1 MTNKLAD
8 ETSPYLLQHASNPVE
23 WYPWGEQALT
33 LARELDKPILL
44 SIGYSACH
52 WCHVM
57 AHESFE
63 DNDVAAIMNA
73 HFINIKVD
81 REERPDI
88 DQIYQT
94 AHSMLSNKS
103 GGWPLT
109 VFLTPQQEPYFTG
122 TYFPKTPRYQLPGFA
137 DLIPRVAAFYHE
149 RKDDLNVQNAQLADA
164 LKRTIPEPSSTLS
177 ASESTLKLAFTSLE
191 RSFDF
196 EHGGFGGAPKFPNPA
211 DITLLLHQAVGRS
224 DDPSRD
230 RKGLPHRINELK
242 PIILSESNAENRD
255 EASLLQKQAEAMA
268 LQMLSAMAN
277 GGIYDQ
283 IGGGFCRYSVDERWN
298 IPHFEKMLY
307 DNGQLLFLYT
317 DAWQISKDG
326 RYQQVIEETVAWLQ
340 REMTDKKGAFYSS
353 LDADSLDAH
362 GHSEEGAFYVWQPDE
377 VKALLTPDE
386 FIVASCVFGFDRAP
400 NFESTAWHAY
410 IAIEPTIEDFEL
422 LKSAQKKLFE
432 AREKR
437 IRPGRD
443 DKILTSWNALAIK
456 GLARAGRVFNRPDWI
471 KLAQDAVDFIRNN
484 MWVNEQLLATC
495 KDDGKANYHA
505 HLNAYLDDYA
515 FLLDALIE
523 LLQAD
528 YRAIDLGFAEDLA
541 EALLENFESEDGGF
555 YFTSHSHETLIHR
568 PKQGYDNATPNGNGI
583 AAVALQKLGHILGE
597 PRYLQAAER
606 TLKAFDSSI
615 ANNPAACA
623 TLCHALTEFLTPSSM
638 LIVRGEASKM
648 AAWRDV
654 INQHYYPHHLFFYL
668 DGTIL
673 DLPQTLQRNLAK
685 DVNAWLC
692 QGVICS
698 PSMNELQAV
707 LKRLA

>member
-1 MTNKLAD
+1 MANALSL
-8 ETSPYLLQHASNPVE
+8 ETSPYLLQHAKNLVE

-33 LARELDKPILL
+33 LARDLDKPILL

-63 DNDVAAIMNA
+63 DAEVASIMNA

-94 AHSMLSNKS
+94 AHSMLSQRS

-109 VFLTPQQEPYFTG
+109 VFLTPHQEPYFSG

-137 DLIPRVAAFYHE
+137 DLIPRVAQFYHE
-149 RKDDLNVQNAQLADA
+149 RKDDLAVQNGQLADA
-164 LKRTIPEPSSTLS
+164 LKHTIPAPSNVLS
-177 ASESTLKLAFTSLE
+177 ASENTLKLAFSSLE
-191 RSFDF
+191 SSFDF
-196 EHGGFGGAPKFPNPA
+196 EHGGFGSAPKFPNPA
-211 DITLLLHQAVGRS
+211 DITLLLHQAKA
-224 DDPSRD
+224 D
-230 RKGLPHRINELK
+230 N
-242 PIILSESNAENRD
+242 NR
-255 EASLLQKQAEAMA
+255 AEAMA

-283 IGGGFCRYSVDERWN
+283 LGGGFCRYSVDERWN

-307 DNGQLLFLYT
+307 DNGQLLFLYV
-317 DAWQISKDG
+317 DAWQISKNP
-326 RYQQVIEETVAWLQ
+326 RYQQIIEETVAWLQ
-340 REMTDKKGAFYSS
+340 REMLSPQGAFYSS
-353 LDADSLDAH
+353 LDADSLDTH
-362 GHSEEGAFYVWQPDE
+362 GHAEEGAFYVWQLDE
-377 VKALLTPDE
+377 VKKILSPEE
-386 FIVASCVFGFDRAP
+386 FVVATSCLGFDHSP
-400 NFESTAWHAY
+400 NFEGHAWHPYLVRLPEYA
-410 IAIEPTIEDFEL
+410 EKEF
-422 LKSAQKKLFE
+422 LKSAQAKLFE
-432 AREKR
+432 TREQR
-437 IRPGRD
+437 ARPGRD

-456 GLARAGRVFNRPDWI
+456 GLARAGRVFNRPDWTR
-471 KLAQDAVDFIRNN
+471 LAQNAVDFIHEK

-495 KDDGKANYHA
+495 KGDKA

-523 LLQAD
+523 CLQAN
-528 YRAIDLGFAEDLA
+528 YRASDLAFTEDLA

-583 AAVALQKLGHILGE
+583 AGVALQKLGHILGE
-597 PRYLQAAER
+597 SRYLHAAER
-606 TLKAFDSSI
+606 TLKAFDSSM

-623 TLCHALTEFLTPSSM
+623 SLCHALEEFLTPPTM
-638 LIVRGEASKM
+638 VIVRGEARKM
-648 AAWRDV
+648 IAWHEK
-654 INQHYYPHHLFFYL
+654 INQTYYPHHLFFYL
-668 DGTIL
+668 DQNVK
-673 DLPQTLQRNLAK
+673 DLPQTLQREFSP

-692 QGVICS
+692 KGVVCE
-698 PSMNELQAV
+698 PSMNDLQVV
-707 LKRLA
+707 LKNL

>member
-1 MTNKLAD
+1 MANRLKQ
-8 ETSPYLLQHASNPVE
+8 ETSPYLLQHADNPVE

-63 DNDVAAIMNA
+63 DNEVAAIMNA

-94 AHSMLSNKS
+94 AHSMLSNRS

-109 VFLTPQQEPYFTG
+109 VFLTPNQEPYFTG
-122 TYFPKTPRYQLPGFA
+122 TYFPKTSRYQLPGFA
-137 DLIPRVAAFYHE
+137 DLVPRVAQFYHE
-149 RKDDLNVQNAQLADA
+149 RKDDLVVQNSQLADA
-164 LKRTIPEPSSTLS
+164 LKRSIPAPSSVLS

-196 EHGGFGGAPKFPNPA
+196 EHGGFGSAPKFPNPA
-211 DITLLLHQAVGRS
+211 DITLLLH
-224 DDPSRD
+224 
-230 RKGLPHRINELK
+230 
-242 PIILSESNAENRD
+242 ESNAGN
-255 EASLLQKQAEAMA
+255 QQAEAMV

-283 IGGGFCRYSVDERWN
+283 LGGGFCRYSVDARWN

-307 DNGQLLFLYT
+307 DNAQLLFLYV
-317 DAWQISKDG
+317 DAWQISKNPH
-326 RYQQVIEETVAWLQ
+326 YQQVIAETITWLT
-340 REMTDKKGAFYSS
+340 REMRDSQGAFYSS
-353 LDADSLDAH
+353 LDADSKDEN
-362 GHSEEGAFYVWQPDE
+362 GHSAEGAFYIWQPAQ
-377 VKALLTPDE
+377 VKALLTPEE
-386 FIVASCVFGFDRAP
+386 FIVASRCLGFDRAP
-400 NFESTAWHAY
+400 NFEDPHSQTQAWHPYLVQAPQDDE
-410 IAIEPTIEDFEL
+410 IDL
-422 LKSAQKKLFE
+422 LISAQTKLFQ
-432 AREKR
+432 ARDKR
-437 IRPGRD
+437 HHPGRD

-471 KLAQDAVDFIRNN
+471 KLAQDAVGFIYQNL
-484 MWVNEQLLATC
+484 WVNDALLATC
-495 KDDGKANYHA
+495 KDDGNGNYHA

-515 FLLDALIE
+515 YLLDALIE

-528 YRAIDLGFAEDLA
+528 YRSEDLAFAEDLA
-541 EALLENFESEDGGF
+541 EALLADFESEDGGF
-555 YFTSHSHETLIHR
+555 YFTSHQHETLIHR

-597 PRYLQAAER
+597 SRYLQASER
-606 TLKAFDSSI
+606 TLKAFDSSM

-623 TLCHALTEFLTPSSM
+623 SLCHALREFLTPPTLVIM
-638 LIVRGEASKM
+638 RGNANKMQLWHEA
-648 AAWRDV
+648 
-654 INQHYYPHHLFFYL
+654 INQTYYPHHLFFYF
-668 DGTIL
+668 DETWDEKVR
-673 DLPQTLQRNLAK
+673 DLPPSLQRAATS
-685 DVNAWLC
+685 DVNAWVC
-692 QGVICS
+692 KGVVCS
-698 PSMNELQAV
+698 PSIDDLQN
-707 LKRLA
+707 LLENL

>member
-1 MTNKLAD
+1 MSSKNHLST

-23 WYPWGEQALT
+23 WYPWGEQALA
-33 LARELDKPILL
+33 LAREQDKPILL

-63 DNDVAAIMNA
+63 DADVAAMMNA
-73 HFINIKVD
+73 YFINIKVD

-109 VFLTPQQEPYFTG
+109 VFLTPNQEPYFTG
-122 TYFPKTPRYQLPGFA
+122 TYFPKTARYQLPGFA
-137 DLIPRVAAFYHE
+137 DLIPRVAQFYYE
-149 RKDDLNVQNAQLADA
+149 RKDELVTQNSQLADA
-164 LKRTIPEPSSTLS
+164 LKRSIPAASHTLS

-191 RSFDF
+191 SSFDF
-196 EHGGFGGAPKFPNPA
+196 EHGGFGSAPKFPNPA
-211 DITLLLHQAVGRS
+211 DITLLLHQAKAGN
-224 DDPSRD
+224 
-230 RKGLPHRINELK
+230 K
-242 PIILSESNAENRD
+242 A
-255 EASLLQKQAEAMA
+255 AEAMA

-283 IGGGFCRYSVDERWN
+283 LGGGFCRYSVDERWN

-307 DNGQLLFLYT
+307 DNGQLLFLYC
-317 DAWQISKDG
+317 DGWQISKNP
-326 RYQQVIEETVAWLQ
+326 RYQQIIEETVQWLQ
-340 REMTDKKGAFYSS
+340 REMRDAEGAFNSS
-353 LDADSLDAH
+353 LDADSLDSQ

-377 VKALLTPDE
+377 VKALLTAEE
-386 FIVASCVFGFDRAP
+386 FAVASSCFGFDRAA
-400 NFESTAWHAY
+400 NFEGVAWNPYMARLP
-410 IAIEPTIEDFEL
+410 EQDEKVL
-422 LKSAQKKLFE
+422 LMNAQTKLFE

-437 IRPGRD
+437 SRPGRD
-443 DKILTSWNALAIK
+443 DKILTSWNALVIK

-471 KLAQDAVDFIRNN
+471 IFAQHAVDFIRTK
-484 MWVNEQLLATC
+484 MWVQEALLATC
-495 KDDGKANYHA
+495 KDDGKGNYHA

-523 LLQAD
+523 LMQAD
-528 YRAIDLGFAEDLA
+528 YRAIDLAFAEDLA
-541 EALLENFESEDGGF
+541 ESLLENFESTDGGF

-568 PKQGYDNATPNGNGI
+568 PKQGYDNATPSGNGI
-583 AAVALQKLGHILGE
+583 AAVAMQKLGHILGE

-606 TLKAFDSSI
+606 TLKAFDSSM

-623 TLCHALTEFLTPSSM
+623 SLCHALSEFLTPPTVV
-638 LIVRGEASKM
+638 IIRGEASKM
-648 AAWRDV
+648 VAWREV
-654 INQHYYPHHLFFYL
+654 MNQSYYPHHLFFYL

-673 DLPQTLQRNLAK
+673 DLPQTLQRKFEK
-685 DVNAWLC
+685 DVNAWVC
-692 QGVICS
+692 KGVVCS
-698 PSMNELQAV
+698 TSVNDLREIVKYL
-707 LKRLA
+707 

>member
-1 MTNKLAD
+1 MANALAQ

-23 WYPWGEQALT
+23 WHPWGEEALK
-33 LARELDKPILL
+33 LAREQDKPILL

-63 DNDVAAIMNA
+63 DADVAAIMNN

-94 AHSMLSNKS
+94 AHSMLSQKS

-109 VFLTPQQEPYFTG
+109 VFLTPNQEPYFTG

-149 RKDDLNVQNAQLADA
+149 RKEDLSAQNAQLADA
-164 LKRTIPEPSSTLS
+164 LKRTIPAASSTLS
-177 ASESTLKLAFTSLE
+177 ASESTLKLAFQSLE
-191 RSFDF
+191 SSFDF
-196 EHGGFGGAPKFPNPA
+196 EHGGFGSAPKFPNPA
-211 DITLLLHQAVGRS
+211 DITLLLHQAIGRS
-224 DDPSRD
+224 DDSSR
-230 RKGLPHRINELK
+230 
-242 PIILSESNAENRD
+242 LSALLRD
-255 EASLLQKQAEAMA
+255 ESSLLQQQAKSMA

-307 DNGQLLFLYT
+307 DNGQLLFLYC
-317 DAWQISKDG
+317 DGWQISKDA
-326 RYQQVIEETVAWLQ
+326 RYQQIIEETVAWLK
-340 REMTDKKGAFYSS
+340 REMCDKNGAFYSS
-353 LDADSLDAH
+353 LDADSLDVH
-362 GHSEEGAFYVWQPDE
+362 GHSEEGAFFVWQPEE
-377 VKALLTPDE
+377 VMALLTPDE
-386 FIVASCVFGFDRAP
+386 FVAVSQIFGFDRAP
-400 NFESTAWHAY
+400 NFEGVAWHPY
-410 IAIEPTIEDFEL
+410 LVRLPEQDEIAL
-422 LKSAQKKLFE
+422 LASAQKKLFA

-437 IRPGRD
+437 LRPGRD
-443 DKILTSWNALAIK
+443 DKILTSWNALLIK

-471 KLAQDAVDFIRNN
+471 KLAQDAVDFIREK
-484 MWVNEQLLATC
+484 MWVKERLLATC
-495 KDDGKANYHA
+495 KDDGSGNYHA

-515 FLLDALIE
+515 FMLDALIE

-528 YRAIDLGFAEDLA
+528 YRATDLGFAEDLA
-541 EALLENFESEDGGF
+541 EALLDNFESEDGGF
-555 YFTSHSHETLIHR
+555 YFTSHTHETLIHR

-606 TLKAFDSSI
+606 TLKAFDTSI

-623 TLCHALTEFLTPSSM
+623 TLCHALEEFLTPPSM
-638 LIVRGEASKM
+638 VIVRGEAKQV
-648 AAWRDV
+648 AAWRDA
-654 INQHYYPHHLFFYL
+654 IIQNYYPHHLFFYL
-668 DGTIL
+668 DESAK
-673 DLPQTLQRNLAK
+673 DLPPTLQRNFTK
-685 DVNAWLC
+685 DVNAWVC
-692 QGVICS
+692 KGVVCS
-698 PSMNELQAV
+698 PSMIDLQQL
-707 LKRLA
+707 LKTL

>member
-1 MTNKLAD
+1 MANRLNQ
-8 ETSPYLLQHASNPVE
+8 ETSPYLLQHADNPVE

-63 DNDVAAIMNA
+63 DNEVAAIMNA

-94 AHSMLSNKS
+94 AHSMLSNRS

-109 VFLTPQQEPYFTG
+109 VFLTPKQEPYFTG
-122 TYFPKTPRYQLPGFA
+122 TYFPKTSRYQLPGFA
-137 DLIPRVAAFYHE
+137 DLIPRVAQFYYE
-149 RKDDLNVQNAQLADA
+149 RKDDLTVQNGQLADA
-164 LKRTIPEPSSTLS
+164 LKRSIPAPSSVLS

-196 EHGGFGGAPKFPNPA
+196 EHGGFGSAPKFPNPA
-211 DITLLLHQAVGRS
+211 DITLLLH
-224 DDPSRD
+224 
-230 RKGLPHRINELK
+230 
-242 PIILSESNAENRD
+242 ESNSGN
-255 EASLLQKQAEAMA
+255 QQAEAMA

-283 IGGGFCRYSVDERWN
+283 LGGGFCRYSVDARWN

-307 DNGQLLFLYT
+307 DNGQLLFLYV
-317 DAWQISKDG
+317 DGWQISKNPD
-326 RYQQVIEETVAWLQ
+326 YQQVIAETINWLT
-340 REMTDKKGAFYSS
+340 REMRDSQGAFYSS
-353 LDADSLDAH
+353 LDADSKDES

-377 VKALLTPDE
+377 VKALLTPEE
-386 FIVASCVFGFDRAP
+386 FIVASRCLGFDRAP
-400 NFESTAWHAY
+400 NFEDPHSQIQAWHPYLVQAPQDDE
-410 IAIEPTIEDFEL
+410 INL
-422 LKSAQKKLFE
+422 LISAQTKLFQ
-432 AREKR
+432 ARKKR
-437 IRPGRD
+437 HHPGRD

-471 KLAQDAVDFIRNN
+471 KLAQDAVDFIYQNL
-484 MWVNEQLLATC
+484 WVNDALLATC
-495 KDDGKANYHA
+495 KDDGNGNYHA

-515 FLLDALIE
+515 YLLDAQIE

-528 YRAIDLGFAEDLA
+528 YRSKDLAFAEDLA
-541 EALLENFESEDGGF
+541 EALLADFESEDGGF
-555 YFTSHSHETLIHR
+555 YFTSHHHETLIHR

-597 PRYLQAAER
+597 PRYLQASER
-606 TLKAFDSSI
+606 TLKALDSSM
-615 ANNPAACA
+615 ASNPAACA
-623 TLCHALTEFLTPSSM
+623 SLCHALREFLTPPTLVIM
-638 LIVRGEASKM
+638 RGDARKMQLWHEA
-648 AAWRDV
+648 
-654 INQHYYPHHLFFYL
+654 INQTYYPHHLFFYF
-668 DGTIL
+668 DETWNKKTF
-673 DLPQTLQRNLAK
+673 DLPPSLQRAVTS
-685 DVNAWLC
+685 DVNAWVC
-692 QGVICS
+692 KGVVCS
-698 PSMNELQAV
+698 PSINDLQH
-707 LKRLA
+707 LLENL